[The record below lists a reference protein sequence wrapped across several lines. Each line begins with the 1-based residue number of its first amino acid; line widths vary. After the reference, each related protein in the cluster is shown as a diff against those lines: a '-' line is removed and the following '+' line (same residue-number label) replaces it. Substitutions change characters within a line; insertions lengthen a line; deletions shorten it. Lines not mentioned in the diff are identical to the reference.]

1 MKSFRIATLLF
12 FALLSIFSCSF
23 EGANERLLVNASGRP
38 GELFVVMDSLQW
50 KAELGQVI
58 RNELMS
64 VVPGLATDEPY
75 FTVRYIEPTRFNSV
89 LNKAKNIVFVATL
102 DSKTKGGET
111 VRGYITDTYIKEHPD
126 KFIISQKDLY
136 AKGQSI
142 LYLFG
147 SSENQLTERI
157 AKNEY
162 VVRNFFIKTERDRL
176 IQSLYTSKEKIGIN
190 NTLLKEHNFYM
201 RVPNGYRIEENKPG
215 FVWLRSPG
223 VTEGS
228 IDKNI
233 FVSYKP
239 YTDQVSFNEKQI
251 IAWRNEITK
260 NNIFED
266 PDSPASYMEADTVNI
281 PVVYLTTKINGNFAK
296 EIRGIWRTHN
306 FSVGG
311 PYLSYLVLD
320 EDSHELFYLDGFVVA
335 PGKPK
340 RDAINELEAI
350 LNTFKTKQ
358 QIESAKK
365 SVAEKN

>member
-142 LYLFG
+142 LYLLAL
-147 SSENQLTERI
+147 Q
-157 AKNEY
+157 
-162 VVRNFFIKTERDRL
+162 KT
-176 IQSLYTSKEKIGIN
+176 SLRKELPKMSMWCV
-190 NTLLKEHNFYM
+190 TFLLK
-201 RVPNGYRIEENKPG
+201 
-215 FVWLRSPG
+215 
-223 VTEGS
+223 
-228 IDKNI
+228 
-233 FVSYKP
+233 
-239 YTDQVSFNEKQI
+239 Q
-251 IAWRNEITK
+251 
-260 NNIFED
+260 
-266 PDSPASYMEADTVNI
+266 
-281 PVVYLTTKINGNFAK
+281 K
-296 EIRGIWRTHN
+296 EI
-306 FSVGG
+306 
-311 PYLSYLVLD
+311 
-320 EDSHELFYLDGFVVA
+320 A
-335 PGKPK
+335 
-340 RDAINELEAI
+340 
-350 LNTFKTKQ
+350 
-358 QIESAKK
+358 
-365 SVAEKN
+365 